1 MISIPFLPGSY
12 NDAGGTPALPARSPG
27 GDIAIFMDLDMPD
40 TLKPLILSI
49 IAESPARLS
58 TPRLVSILAREGI
71 TRRAVREAIAELVA
85 ENRLTYTSHF
95 GGSYLEP
102 SFSRPVKVG
111 GRVVLAPPRV
121 SMDLHGDEV
130 GVRIAP
136 GAAFGTGAHPTT
148 RLALVGLE
156 WAVAAAEGTIAH
168 WRALDIGTGS
178 GVLALAA
185 VQLGAAMAVG
195 IDLDPCARAEAREN
209 VRGNGLEGRVTV
221 EDRDLGELDGPFELI
236 LANLRTPTLAR
247 LGPEI
252 ARRLAPDG
260 RVVLTGARPD
270 EMADLLA
277 GYARIGLIDRWRE
290 TDGGWAG
297 AVVSPA
303 DGAVPEPIGAGPAG
317 KTPAAGT

>member
-1 MISIPFLPGSY
+1 MSNS
-12 NDAGGTPALPARSPG
+12 
-27 GDIAIFMDLDMPD
+27 
-40 TLKPLILSI
+40 LKPRILSI
-49 IAESPARLS
+49 IAESPDRLS
-58 TPRLVSILAREGI
+58 TPRLASILAREGI
-71 TRRAVREAIAELVA
+71 TRRAVRDAVAELVA

-95 GGSYLEP
+95 GGSYLEV

-111 GRVVLAPPRV
+111 ARVILAPPRV
-121 SMDLHGDEV
+121 SMPLCGDEV

-148 RLALVGLE
+148 RLALAGLE
-156 WAVAAAEGTIAH
+156 WAVAAADGPVAH

-185 VQLGAAMAVG
+185 VRLGAATAVG

-209 VRGNGLEGRVTV
+209 VRENGLEGRVTIG
-221 EDRDLGELDGPFELI
+221 DRDPGDFDGPFELI

-252 ARRLAPDG
+252 VRLIAPHG

-277 GYARIGLIDRWRE
+277 EYAGLGLTPRWRD

-297 AVVSPA
+297 AVVSPGKGFA
-303 DGAVPEPIGAGPAG
+303 SRVTGAGAAG
-317 KTPAAGT
+317 KTPGGGT